1 MTTNGEQYREALG
14 YYTRGRDEEMLSAYV
29 TGRMMRDG
37 LMRTEA
43 EQEFRCGLARVRRDA
58 WQAGHTTGF
67 EDALLACEI
76 ATGVKPGPPPGPT
89 PNPHEETP

>member
-1 MTTNGEQYREALG
+1 MSTDEYVPS
-14 YYTRGRDEEMLSAYV
+14 DEEMRRRHSLGVGSDGKKRVFLKY
-29 TGRMMRDG
+29 RDEWDRW
-37 LMRTEA
+37 LA
-43 EQEFRCGLARVRRDA
+43 AHDARVSRDA

-89 PNPHEETP
+89 RNPHEETP

>member
-1 MTTNGEQYREALG
+1 MSTDEYVPSVKQVRDEWISAMTTEDPDNYWDAI
-14 YYTRGRDEEMLSAYV
+14 TDEEAK
-29 TGRMMRDG
+29 GRFDR
-37 LMRTEA
+37 
-43 EQEFRCGLARVRRDA
+43 FLARVRRDA

-89 PNPHEETP
+89 RNPHEETP

>member
-1 MTTNGEQYREALG
+1 MTTTDGQYVPSEDDVKIAWADRRLV
-14 YYTRGRDEEMLSAYV
+14 YD
-29 TGRMMRDG
+29 
-37 LMRTEA
+37 A
-43 EQEFRCGLARVRRDA
+43 EFDRFLARVRRDA

-76 ATGVKPGPPPGPT
+76 ASGVKPGPPPGPT

>member
-1 MTTNGEQYREALG
+1 MST
-14 YYTRGRDEEMLSAYV
+14 DEYVPEEVNVRMAYV
-29 TGRMMRDG
+29 LAGVPDNASPDSIKR
-37 LMRTEA
+37 A
-43 EQEFRCGLARVRRDA
+43 ERRAGPEFDRFLARVRRDA

-89 PNPHEETP
+89 RNPHEETP